1 MGVPK
6 GTWMG
11 GDGKMM
17 EWFLIF
23 FMLYVFLS
31 VWVFTNML
39 EKILKLLSEI
49 VKEMEKGRIR

>member
-1 MGVPK
+1 MGVSE

-23 FMLYVFLS
+23 FMFYVFLS
-31 VWVFTNML
+31 VWVISSML
-39 EKILKLLSEI
+39 DKILKLLSEI

>member
-1 MGVPK
+1 
-6 GTWMG
+6 
-11 GDGKMM
+11 M
-17 EWFLIF
+17 EWFQIL

-49 VKEMEKGRIR
+49 VEEMEKGWIR

>member
-1 MGVPK
+1 
-6 GTWMG
+6 
-11 GDGKMM
+11 MM

-23 FMLYVFLS
+23 FMFYVFLS

>member
-1 MGVPK
+1 
-6 GTWMG
+6 
-11 GDGKMM
+11 M

-49 VKEMEKGRIR
+49 VEEMEKGRIR

>member
-1 MGVPK
+1 
-6 GTWMG
+6 MG

-23 FMLYVFLS
+23 FMFYVFLS
-31 VWVFTNML
+31 VWVISSML

-49 VKEMEKGRIR
+49 VEEMEKGRIR

>member
-1 MGVPK
+1 
-6 GTWMG
+6 
-11 GDGKMM
+11 MM

-39 EKILKLLSEI
+39 EKILKLLSEV

>member
-1 MGVPK
+1 MSEL
-6 GTWMG
+6 
-11 GDGKMM
+11 M
-17 EWFLIF
+17 EWILIF

>member
-1 MGVPK
+1 
-6 GTWMG
+6 
-11 GDGKMM
+11 MM

-49 VKEMEKGRIR
+49 VEEMEKGRIR

>member
-1 MGVPK
+1 
-6 GTWMG
+6 MG
-11 GDGKMM
+11 GEGKMM

-49 VKEMEKGRIR
+49 VEEMEKGK